1 MTSEDIQRLLKK
13 APFKPFVLVMS
24 NSERH
29 PVYHPEMLVLSR
41 TALALAVMKAATDP
55 NAELPLADYV
65 IWLDP
70 EHVLKIEPLE
80 TANLQSR

>member
-1 MTSEDIQRLLKK
+1 MKSEDIQRLLKK
-13 APFKPFVLVMS
+13 APFKPFALVMT

-29 PVYHPEMLVLSR
+29 AVDHPEMLIVTKSV
-41 TALALAVMKAATDP
+41 LALAVMKAAVDP

-70 EHVLKIEPLE
+70 EHVLKVEPLE
-80 TANLQSR
+80 AASSQSR

>member
-13 APFKPFVLVMS
+13 APFKPFTLVMS

-29 PVYHPEMLVLSR
+29 PVYHPEMLVVSKSV
-41 TALALAVMKAATDP
+41 LALAVIKPAVDP
-55 NAELPLADYV
+55 KSDLPLADYI

-80 TANLQSR
+80 PAKAPG

>member
-13 APFKPFVLVMS
+13 APFKPFMLVMS
-24 NSERH
+24 NSVRH

-41 TALALAVMKAATDP
+41 TVLALAVMKAAMDP
-55 NAELPLADYV
+55 DAELPLADYV

-70 EHVLKIEPLE
+70 DHVMKIEPLE
-80 TANLQSR
+80 AAKIQG